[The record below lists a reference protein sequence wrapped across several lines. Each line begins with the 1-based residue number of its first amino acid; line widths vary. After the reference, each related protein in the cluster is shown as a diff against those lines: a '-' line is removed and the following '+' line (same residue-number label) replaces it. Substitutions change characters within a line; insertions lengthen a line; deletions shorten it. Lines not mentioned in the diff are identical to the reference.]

1 MKSTV
6 IAIVNQKGGVGKSST
21 AGALC
26 TGLARRGYKTLL
38 IEFDPQGDDAFSFKA
53 DAQETPLLEDLLNGS
68 DLSARIQH
76 TDQGD
81 IIGSDASLAG
91 TDVAL
96 DRKYGDSTDKLFVL
110 QKAVKPLKK
119 KYDVVIVDTPPSL
132 GLLSANA
139 LCCCDEV
146 IIPAR
151 PEVYSLKGIGALNRT
166 INAMKA
172 YNKDLHIAGI
182 LLTFFEG
189 RTGLHKNTKATLE
202 AVSDNLGAKVFSASI
217 RKCVDIGNAQ
227 DERKD
232 IYSYRPKGNAVQ
244 DYNLFIDELL
254 DDLKARGKLQ

>member
-81 IIGSDASLAG
+81 IVGSDASLAG

-119 KYDVVIVDTPPSL
+119 KYDVVIIDTPPSL

-232 IYSYRPKGNAVQ
+232 IFSYRPKGNAVQ

-254 DDLKARGKLQ
+254 DDLKEGGKL

>member
-1 MKSTV
+1 MKSTI

-26 TGLARRGYKTLL
+26 TGLSRRGYKALL
-38 IEFDPQGDDAFSFKA
+38 IEFEPQGNDAFSFKV
-53 DAQETPLLEDLLNGS
+53 DPQDTPLLDDLLNGA
-68 DLSARIQH
+68 DLADRIQH

-81 IIGSDASLAG
+81 IIGSDASLSNI
-91 TDVAL
+91 DVAL

-110 QKAVKPLKK
+110 QKAIKPLKK
-119 KYDVVIVDTPPSL
+119 KYDVVIIDTPPAL
-132 GLLSANA
+132 NLLSANA

-151 PEVYSLKGIGALNRT
+151 PEVYSLQGIGALNRT
-166 INAMKA
+166 IQAMKA
-172 YNKDLHIAGI
+172 YNKELHIAGI
-182 LLTFFEG
+182 LLTMFEG
-189 RTGLHKNTKATLE
+189 RTGLHKNTKATLQ
-202 AVSDNLGAKVFSASI
+202 AVSDQLGAKVFSQSI

-227 DERKD
+227 NERKD

-254 DDLKARGKLQ
+254 QDLNEGGKL

>member
-1 MKSTV
+1 MKHTV

-38 IEFDPQGDDAFSFKA
+38 LEFDPQGNDAFSFRA
-53 DAQETPLLEDLLNGS
+53 DTQDTPLIDDLLNGS
-68 DLSARIQH
+68 DLSARVQS

-81 IIGSDASLAG
+81 IIGSDASLSSL
-91 TDVAL
+91 DVAL

-110 QKAVKPLKK
+110 KKAIKPLKR
-119 KYDVVIVDTPPSL
+119 KYDFIIVDTPPSL

-151 PEVYSLKGIGALNRT
+151 PEVYSLQGIGALNRT
-166 INAMKA
+166 IQAMKT
-172 YNKDLHIAGI
+172 YNKDLHVAGI

-189 RTGLHKNTKATLE
+189 RTGLHKNTKATLQ
-202 AVSDNLGAKVFSASI
+202 AVSDSLGAKVFSQSI
-217 RKCVDIGNAQ
+217 RKCVDVGNAQ

-232 IYSYRPKGNAVQ
+232 IFSYRPKGNAVQ

-254 DDLKARGKLQ
+254 QDLEKK

>member
-38 IEFDPQGDDAFSFKA
+38 LEFDPQGDDAFSFKA
-53 DAQETPLLEDLLNGS
+53 EDQDTPLLEDLLNGA
-68 DLSARIQH
+68 DLSGRVQH

-81 IIGSDASLAG
+81 IVGSDASLAN

-110 QKAVKPLKK
+110 KKAIKPLKR
-119 KYDVVIVDTPPSL
+119 KYDVVIIDTPPSL
-132 GLLSANA
+132 GMLSANA

-151 PEVYSLKGIGALNRT
+151 AEVYSLKGIGALNRT
-166 INAMKA
+166 IQAMKA
-172 YNKDLHIAGI
+172 YNKDLHVAGI

-189 RTGLHKNTKATLE
+189 RTGLHKDTKATLE
-202 AVSDNLGAKVFSASI
+202 AVSDQLGAKVFSTPI

-227 DERKD
+227 DKRKD
-232 IYSYRPKGNAVQ
+232 IFSYRPKGNATQ

-254 DDLKARGKLQ
+254 QDLKEGGKL

>member
-1 MKSTV
+1 MKHTV
-6 IAIVNQKGGVGKSST
+6 IAIVNQKGGVGKSTT

-38 IEFDPQGDDAFSFKA
+38 LELDPQGDDAFSFKA
-53 DAQETPLLEDLLNGS
+53 EPQEGPLLEDLLNGS
-68 DLSARIQH
+68 DLSGRIQS

-81 IIGSDASLAG
+81 IIGSDASLSS

-110 QKAVKPLKK
+110 KKAIKPLKK
-119 KYDVVIVDTPPSL
+119 KYDVVVVDTPPSL

-166 INAMKA
+166 IQAMKA
-172 YNKDLHIAGI
+172 YNKDLHVAGI

-189 RTGLHKNTKATLE
+189 RTALHKNTKATLE
-202 AVSDNLGAKVFSASI
+202 AVSDQLGAKVFSQAI

-254 DDLKARGKLQ
+254 QDLKEGGKL

>member
-96 DRKYGDSTDKLFVL
+96 DRKHGDSTDKLFVL
-110 QKAVKPLKK
+110 QKAVKPLKR
-119 KYDVVIVDTPPSL
+119 KYDVVIIDTPPSL

-232 IYSYRPKGNAVQ
+232 IFSYRPKGNAVQ

-254 DDLKARGKLQ
+254 DDLKEGGKL

>member
-1 MKSTV
+1 MKSNV

-26 TGLARRGYKTLL
+26 TGLVRRGYNALL
-38 IEFDPQGDDAFSFKA
+38 LELDPQGNDAFSFRA
-53 DAQETPLLEDLLNGS
+53 DVQGTPLLNDLLNGS
-68 DLSARIQH
+68 DLSERIQH
-76 TDQGD
+76 TEQGD
-81 IIGSDASLAG
+81 IIGSDASLS
-91 TDVAL
+91 TLDVAL

-110 QKAVKPLKK
+110 QKAIKPLKK
-119 KYDVVIVDTPPSL
+119 TYDFVIIDTPPSL

-146 IIPAR
+146 VIPAR
-151 PEVYSLKGIGALNRT
+151 PEVYSLQGIGALNRT
-166 INAMKA
+166 IQAMKA
-172 YNKDLHIAGI
+172 YNKHLHVAGI

-189 RTGLHKNTKATLE
+189 RTGLHKNTKATLQ
-202 AVSDNLGAKVFSASI
+202 AVSDQLGAKVFSTSI
-217 RKCVDIGNAQ
+217 RKCVDVGNAQ

-254 DDLKARGKLQ
+254 DDLKKGGKL